1 MIKRYNGTAWNAVT
15 YCKNFNGTE
24 QFTYFPVVANTFA
37 NAISSWT
44 IKGNE
49 QHTGTPAPG
58 NPIRGVGEE
67 TANLCNVTTDTNV
80 FLNLGSG
87 SGYGWTINADKTITN
102 PEGKAFYGGFRIKV
116 EPNTT
121 YTCHCVASYNGQMR
135 LAEYSD
141 VITDLQTNRI
151 RTTINVTI
159 KQPGQGYGT
168 ASFTTTAETKWV
180 LFYFY
185 IDGSYSPNTL
195 SDIMFLEGEYDR
207 YTIPDYIPYGYKIPI
222 SSGNA
227 TTPVYISAPLRKSLD
242 GTVFDTLDSTG
253 LVTYNVDEYGAP
265 LVTPTTTTVTVPTI
279 TSALGRT
286 VISFGT
292 SIQPSEFDMTY
303 HGWHSHIPSIR
314 SNNAWS

>member
-67 TANLCNVTTDTNV
+67 TANLLNPNGTWRDFNCSHSVDGGDITVT
-80 FLNLGSG
+80 
-87 SGYGWTINADKTITN
+87 
-102 PEGKAFYGGFRIKV
+102 GKWFSYVAFTAK
-116 EPNTT
+116 PNTT
-121 YTCHCVASYNGQMR
+121 YSIKYRNVLNQHVAIYKNTVSGSPLNTTY
-135 LAEYSD
+135 
-141 VITDLQTNRI
+141 TDF
-151 RTTINVTI
+151 V
-159 KQPGQGYGT
+159 K
-168 ASFTTTAETKWV
+168 FTTDSDTQLYIV
-180 LFYFY
+180 FYANSGGDERTVTY
-185 IDGSYSPNTL
+185 RDVRLY
-195 SDIMFLEGEYDR
+195 EGDYTSA
-207 YTIPDYIPYGYKIPI
+207 TIPDYEPYGYYKIPI

-265 LVTPTTTTVTVPTI
+265 LVTPTTATVTVPTI

-292 SIQPSEFDMTY
+292 TIQPSEFDMTY

>member
-67 TANLCNVTTDTNV
+67 TANLFTKNGATDGKYIDASGNEQDSTSTIYQFAHTALLPINPSSEFTFSLVAQAKSAGTSHRIIGYDNNGDYIAELANLIVLVNEAGFKSVTFNTPANCHYFTINYVNTYYPNTAD
-80 FLNLGSG
+80 LNLMLNTGS
-87 SGYGWTINADKTITN
+87 TAQ
-102 PEGKAFYGGFRIKV
+102 
-116 EPNTT
+116 
-121 YTCHCVASYNGQMR
+121 SY
-135 LAEYSD
+135 E
-141 VITDLQTNRI
+141 
-151 RTTINVTI
+151 
-159 KQPGQGYGT
+159 
-168 ASFTTTAETKWV
+168 
-180 LFYFY
+180 
-185 IDGSYSPNTL
+185 
-195 SDIMFLEGEYDR
+195 
-207 YTIPDYIPYGYKIPI
+207 PYGYKIPI

-265 LVTPTTTTVTVPTI
+265 LVTPTTATVTVPTI

-292 SIQPSEFDMTY
+292 TIQPSEFDMTY

-314 SNNAWS
+314 SNNA

>member
-67 TANLCNVTTDTNV
+67 TANLSSFEKGGVSSSTGNDIPYSETGAQLRSLYIPCE
-80 FLNLGSG
+80 
-87 SGYGWTINADKTITN
+87 
-102 PEGKAFYGGFRIKV
+102 EGDNF
-116 EPNTT
+116 
-121 YTCHCVASYNGQMR
+121 
-135 LAEYSD
+135 
-141 VITDLQTNRI
+141 
-151 RTTINVTI
+151 
-159 KQPGQGYGT
+159 
-168 ASFTTTAETKWV
+168 
-180 LFYFY
+180 
-185 IDGSYSPNTL
+185 TL
-195 SDIMFLEGEYDR
+195 SASQYNFHTFAVFYDENKEYLSRSSIVTANEARNFTAPSNAKFFRVTVYHGSSSEIYPAEIEGFYVMLN
-207 YTIPDYIPYGYKIPI
+207 TGSTALPYEPFGYKIPI

-265 LVTPTTTTVTVPTI
+265 LVTPTTATVTVPTI

-292 SIQPSEFDMTY
+292 TIQPSEFDMTY

>member
-67 TANLCNVTTDTNV
+67 TANSFDYKTAYSNYIVSNGDVVATNV
-80 FLNLGSG
+80 ATALQQNSLADFIGQQITISVYGKQLESSFLRL
-87 SGYGWTINADKTITN
+87 TAVINGTSVNGNIVYASTPNYMVLTVT
-102 PEGKAFYGGFRIKV
+102 PETANDYWRI
-116 EPNTT
+116 
-121 YTCHCVASYNGQMR
+121 S
-135 LAEYSD
+135 
-141 VITDLQTNRI
+141 
-151 RTTINVTI
+151 
-159 KQPGQGYGT
+159 YGT
-168 ASFTTTAETKWV
+168 AGT
-180 LFYFY
+180 
-185 IDGSYSPNTL
+185 NTL
-195 SDIMFLEGEYDR
+195 NQFMINKGTVRNNYEPF
-207 YTIPDYIPYGYKIPI
+207 GYKIPI

-253 LVTYNVDEYGAP
+253 LVTYNVDEYGVP
-265 LVTPTTTTVTVPTI
+265 LVTPATATVTVPTI
-279 TSALGRT
+279 TSAPGRT

-292 SIQPSEFDMTY
+292 TIQPSEFDMTY

>member
-67 TANLCNVTTDTNV
+67 TANLFNPNGIKTVYNQQI
-80 FLNLGSG
+80 
-87 SGYGWTINADKTITN
+87 YQYTIT
-102 PEGKAFYGGFRIKV
+102 GLT
-116 EPNTT
+116 PNAQ
-121 YTCHCVASYNGQMR
+121 YTCSSNFIADRDKAASIYFNGT
-135 LAEYSD
+135 S
-141 VITDLQTNRI
+141 
-151 RTTINVTI
+151 
-159 KQPGQGYGT
+159 
-168 ASFTTTAETKWV
+168 
-180 LFYFY
+180 
-185 IDGSYSPNTL
+185 SYSASVSYGYDITSTANANGEVYVLVRYEASTNTNPAVYD
-195 SDIMFLEGEYDR
+195 DIINGTIWVMLNEGS
-207 YTIPDYIPYGYKIPI
+207 TALPYETFGYKIPI

-265 LVTPTTTTVTVPTI
+265 LVTPTTATVTVPTI

-292 SIQPSEFDMTY
+292 TIQPSEFDMTY

>member
-67 TANLCNVTTDTNV
+67 TANLYNYAETVDVTDNKYLDQQGVERSSSSYQISYPITVEPETEYTWQFGGVNKHTAPTVGFYDSND
-80 FLNLGSG
+80 NLISAAQH
-87 SGYGWTINADKTITN
+87 INAATHFT
-102 PEGKAFYGGFRIKV
+102 
-116 EPNTT
+116 
-121 YTCHCVASYNGQMR
+121 
-135 LAEYSD
+135 
-141 VITDLQTNRI
+141 
-151 RTTINVTI
+151 
-159 KQPGQGYGT
+159 
-168 ASFTTTAETKWV
+168 FTTPSNCDYVRASVYKNSKSEAMLSKTSTA
-180 LFYFY
+180 
-185 IDGSYSPNTL
+185 
-195 SDIMFLEGEYDR
+195 
-207 YTIPDYIPYGYKIPI
+207 IPFEPYGYKIPI

-265 LVTPTTTTVTVPTI
+265 LVTPTTATVTVPTI